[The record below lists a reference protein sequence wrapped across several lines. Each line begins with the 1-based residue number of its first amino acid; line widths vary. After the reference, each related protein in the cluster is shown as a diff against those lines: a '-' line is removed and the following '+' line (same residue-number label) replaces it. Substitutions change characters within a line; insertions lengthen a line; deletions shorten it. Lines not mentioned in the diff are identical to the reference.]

1 MEIILFL
8 SNIDAIKKENNCK
21 KLFEQQIIENTKF
34 FYEMQA
40 QKLILVCS
48 LSEYLQKTKSFFES
62 ENERCNKYMNWEI
75 KEKVILQFRIQMIIN
90 QKENLLNH
98 TSGSSSNQKG
108 LAYLLSQNQIDDVSL
123 MFELFNFEM
132 QNPQNQNL
140 SHKDHLTPLA
150 EQFSSYVKEQG
161 LGLLQKIDMT
171 EPDG

>member
-1 MEIILFL
+1 
-8 SNIDAIKKENNCK
+8 
-21 KLFEQQIIENTKF
+21 
-34 FYEMQA
+34 
-40 QKLILVCS
+40 
-48 LSEYLQKTKSFFES
+48 
-62 ENERCNKYMNWEI
+62 MNWEI